1 MSTNLDDF
9 FGVIKKNKNEATFKL
24 FDFVEKTIMQLAEV
38 VDQLD
43 IKLTSMETN
52 FNRVRSDL
60 EEVKKRPAAAA
71 PSASL
76 GGGVSVPPPPGGG
89 GGLPPLPGM
98 GGGLSPPPA
107 RSSGGSGPPGA
118 PSGGAPPADR
128 PMNPMMVQANLQNE
142 LKAAFKNI
150 RARLESGDE

>member
-1 MSTNLDDF
+1 MSTNLEDF
-9 FGVIKKNKNEATFKL
+9 FGSIKKKRNEPTLKL

-38 VDQLD
+38 VQQLD
-43 IKLTSMETN
+43 EKLTGMESN

-60 EEVKKRPAAAA
+60 EQVKSRSAGGSSA
-71 PSASL
+71 PSL
-76 GGGVSVPPPPGGG
+76 GGGGVPVPPPPGGG

-98 GGGLSPPPA
+98 GGGLSSPPP
-107 RSSGGSGPPGA
+107 RSGGGPLG
-118 PSGGAPPADR
+118 DQ
-128 PMNPMMVQANLQNE
+128 PMSPMMVQANLQNE

>member
-9 FGVIKKNKNEATFKL
+9 FGSIKKKRNEPTLKL

-38 VDQLD
+38 VQQLD
-43 IKLTSMETN
+43 EKLTGMESN

-60 EEVKKRPAAAA
+60 EQVKHRSAGGSSA
-71 PSASL
+71 PSL
-76 GGGVSVPPPPGGG
+76 GGGGVPVPPPPGGG

-98 GGGLSPPPA
+98 GGGLSSPPP
-107 RSSGGSGPPGA
+107 RSGGGPPGDQ
-118 PSGGAPPADR
+118 S
-128 PMNPMMVQANLQNE
+128 MSPMMVQANLQNE

>member
-1 MSTNLDDF
+1 MSTNLEEF
-9 FGVIKKNKNEATFKL
+9 FGNIKKKRNEPTLKL

-38 VDQLD
+38 VQQLD
-43 IKLTSMETN
+43 EKLTGMETN

-60 EEVKKRPAAAA
+60 EEVKRRPAGASAA
-71 PSASL
+71 PSL
-76 GGGVSVPPPPGGG
+76 GGGGVPVPPPPGGG

-98 GGGLSPPPA
+98 GGGLTPPPP
-107 RSSGGSGPPGA
+107 RTNG
-118 PSGGAPPADR
+118 PSGGGSPGGGA
-128 PMNPMMVQANLQNE
+128 MNPMMVQANLQNE

>member
-9 FGVIKKNKNEATFKL
+9 FGSIKKKRNDASLKL

-38 VDQLD
+38 VQQLD
-43 IKLTSMETN
+43 EKLTGLEAN
-52 FNRVRSDL
+52 FNRVRYDV
-60 EEVKKRPAAAA
+60 EEVKRRPAGGS
-71 PSASL
+71 SASSL
-76 GGGVSVPPPPGGG
+76 GGSVGVPPPPISGGG

-98 GGGLSPPPA
+98 GA
-107 RSSGGSGPPGA
+107 SGGMGSPGGGP
-118 PSGGAPPADR
+118 PPADR
-128 PMNPMMVQANLQNE
+128 AMNPMMVQANLQNE